1 MRMKRFAAIASAIGA
16 IGAIAA
22 PAASAATP
30 NNQACLGEDFSTF
43 ARFGSPGPV
52 IVTEPGSGFGQF
64 NAALAQSVPGLG
76 APVQFHLA
84 GGLPDS
90 VVINSCNDVTP
101 TG

>member
-1 MRMKRFAAIASAIGA
+1 MRMKRFAVIASAIGA
-16 IGAIAA
+16 IGAVAV

-30 NNQACLGEDFSTF
+30 NNQACLGKDFSTY

-76 APVQFHLA
+76 LPIQIHQA
-84 GGLPDS
+84 GLTPDS
-90 VVINSCNDVTP
+90 LVTNSCNDTP
-101 TG
+101 